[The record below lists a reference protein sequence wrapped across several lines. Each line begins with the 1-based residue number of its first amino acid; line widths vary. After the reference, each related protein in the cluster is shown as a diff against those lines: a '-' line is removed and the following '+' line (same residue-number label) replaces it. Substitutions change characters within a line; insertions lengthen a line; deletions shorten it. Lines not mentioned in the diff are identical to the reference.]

1 MRGRTADLL
10 EKLPG
15 LDAVNKTY
23 LEGYLR
29 TKQLKQLTNRSI
41 ETAAWRVFTFLKWL
55 DFKDARAVTAT
66 DIADFFIDRRET
78 RSPFTVQG
86 FYIDLKAFYKYLLP
100 EAAPTLFDFKPIKP
114 KRKLPSDQLLL
125 PGDVQ
130 KLLAACET
138 QRDRALV
145 AVLWDSAARVD
156 EILSRNIGHVQF
168 DKYGATVVLNG
179 KTGERQCR
187 LTSSAPDLQ
196 ALINT
201 HPRRDDPTAPVFVT
215 YRRKNSQNTRLSVRS
230 VQNRLKVIAE
240 RANVTKP
247 VHPHALRHGRLTQM
261 AKLGFNESELRII
274 AGWEANSAMP
284 AIYLHLSGQDVERKM
299 LALEGLVPRDSDE
312 TTDSLS
318 PKPCPRCRKLNPFDA
333 RFCSGCS
340 LVLDIRAA
348 QNLEDAVDRI
358 EELEVYRRIMA
369 RVDGQ
374 IRDEIAQELARVK
387 SQSAAGG

>member
-1 MRGRTADLL
+1 MRGKTADLL
-10 EKLPG
+10 DTLPG
-15 LDAVNKTY
+15 LDAVNRVH

-41 ETAAWRVFTFLKWL
+41 GTAAWRVFTFLKLL
-55 DFKDARAVTAT
+55 DFKDARTVTAT
-66 DIADFFIDRRET
+66 DIEDFFIDRRET

-100 EAAPTLFDFKPIKP
+100 EAVPTLFAFKPIKP
-114 KRKLPSDQLLL
+114 KRKLPTDQLLL

-138 QRDRALV
+138 QRDRALISI
-145 AVLWDSAARVD
+145 LWDSGARID

-201 HPRRDDPTAPVFVT
+201 HPRRDDPSGPIFVT
-215 YRRKNSQNTRLSVRS
+215 YRRKNSENTRLSVRS
-230 VQNRLKVIAE
+230 VQNRLKVLAE
-240 RANVTKP
+240 RAGVAKP

-284 AIYLHLSGQDVERKM
+284 AIYLHMSGQDVERKM
-299 LALEGLVPRDSDE
+299 LAIEGLVDLDEDE
-312 TTDSLS
+312 TRDTLS
-318 PKPCPRCRKLNPFDA
+318 PRPCPRCQKLNPFDA

-340 LVLDIRAA
+340 LVLDLRTA
-348 QNLEDAVDRI
+348 QNLKDAVDRI
-358 EELEVYRRIMA
+358 EDHPLYQRALAKAEEALKQEFA
-369 RVDGQ
+369 REFPGL
-374 IRDEIAQELARVK
+374 R
-387 SQSAAGG
+387 